1 MKQTNSNEAC
11 RQGADD
17 LTLTMVARFAVAGRR
32 ARPMAMV
39 SGESRRQKRSLI
51 VTLARDQTTR
61 ASTAAAGTTDSRWL
75 AVIRGPRGIHT
86 MGSGYRNGGI
96 EQ

>member
-32 ARPMAMV
+32 ARPMDTV
-39 SGESRRQKRSLI
+39 SGESLSSRHKDGI
-51 VTLARDQTTR
+51 VNTR
-61 ASTAAAGTTDSRWL
+61 WFQHGT
-75 AVIRGPRGIHT
+75 
-86 MGSGYRNGGI
+86 
-96 EQ
+96 Q

>member
-32 ARPMAMV
+32 ARPMDTV
-39 SGESRRQKRSLI
+39 SGESLSSGRYYKHPVVS
-51 VTLARDQTTR
+51 ARDPITR
-61 ASTAAAGTTDSRWL
+61 ASTVAVGTTVSKWS
-75 AVIRGPRGIHT
+75 AVIRGPRGIRT
-86 MGSGYRNGGI
+86 MGSGYRNGT
-96 EQ
+96 

>member
-32 ARPMAMV
+32 ARPMVMV
-39 SGESRRQKRSLI
+39 SGECSLFK
-51 VTLARDQTTR
+51 
-61 ASTAAAGTTDSRWL
+61 S
-75 AVIRGPRGIHT
+75 
-86 MGSGYRNGGI
+86 I
-96 EQ
+96 EMVF